1 MAEQLSKEEYKEK
14 MQKQTKEAYSLLEE
28 QTRKVMKS
36 EKLFAQFL
44 DLLAAH
50 SATTVSNTLLLQAQ
64 IPDAQPD
71 LTAVNTIAE
80 WQKRNITVP
89 KNAKGYYPKGIY
101 QFIQDGYYTDEETG
115 ELKTQF
121 KVVKAFDAAQTDN
134 PQYARSVMMA
144 ARPIKVFLGTSD
156 IENTKNRALCNS
168 SKVRCLV
175 WDTKKLIDPAEDI
188 SEETGVLYVPKTKTV
203 IIRSLSRENWF
214 SRVAYEI
221 AMGLFHQ
228 RFGST
233 FERKNHTFEAGV
245 ISYLLCR
252 NAGVDVSNFSFDL
265 SKAPERYPDLTVFRA
280 VLNDCLEI
288 SHDMAFR
295 LNNKL
300 NEYNKSQIKPPACI

>member
-1 MAEQLSKEEYKEK
+1 MADQLSTQQYKEK
-14 MQKQTKEAYSLLEE
+14 MQKQTKEAYAMLDE
-28 QTRKVMKS
+28 QTQKIMKS
-36 EKLFAQFL
+36 EKLFAHFL

-64 IPDAQPD
+64 IPDADPN
-71 LTAVNTIAE
+71 LTAINTISE
-80 WQKRNITVP
+80 WGKRNITVP
-89 KNAKGYYPKGIY
+89 KDANGYYPRGIY
-101 QFIQDGYYTDEETG
+101 QFVQDGYYTDDETG
-115 ELKTQF
+115 ELRMKF
-121 KVVKAFDAAQTDN
+121 KIVKGFDASQTNN
-134 PQYARSVMMA
+134 PEYARNVMKA
-144 ARPIKVFLGTSD
+144 ARPVKVFLGTND
-156 IENTKNRALCNS
+156 IENTKNLALCNS

-175 WDTKKLIDPAEDI
+175 WDVKKLIHEDENI
-188 SEETGVLYVPKTKTV
+188 SEETGVKYIPETKTI

-228 RFGST
+228 RLGST
-233 FERKNHTFEAGV
+233 FNRKNHTFEAGV

-252 NAGVDVSNFSFDL
+252 YSGVDVSNFSFDL
-265 SKAPERYPDLTVFRA
+265 SKAPERYPDVAVFRA

-300 NEYNKSQIKPPACI
+300 NEHNKSQMKPPICV